1 VHSSHQLR
9 EYEGTPPSR
18 SKVEARWLPRRGY
31 DSEGYPPLRN
41 LGKGSLGKV
50 RCSHC
55 KGRSTHRL
63 GDIFDS
69 IVYMIWSEDHQKLT
83 YRDLE
88 LSMSGLKQFARWQV
102 EAAQEQL
109 QKRLLIHDIVPMLR
123 LQDLKDNPALNQV
136 GQSFLTDPRNPGLQG
151 YDRWLLNR
159 VLKYDWLQDEFR
171 KAIWRPHAV

>member
-1 VHSSHQLR
+1 
-9 EYEGTPPSR
+9 
-18 SKVEARWLPRRGY
+18 
-31 DSEGYPPLRN
+31 
-41 LGKGSLGKV
+41 
-50 RCSHC
+50 
-55 KGRSTHRL
+55 L